1 MVGSVCLAHRKSR
14 LDFHPVL
21 IRVCDFITILPN
33 LPGPSRCNRMGRVD
47 LSKELIYEISVTPV
61 LRSHFILD
69 FPKGR
74 IKSQNLEVK

>member
-1 MVGSVCLAHRKSR
+1 MVCSVCLAHRKSR

-33 LPGPSRCNRMGRVD
+33 LPGPSRCNKMGKVD
-47 LSKELIYEISVTPV
+47 LSKKLICEIPVTPV

-69 FPKGR
+69 FLKGGLKAR
-74 IKSQNLEVK
+74 ILK